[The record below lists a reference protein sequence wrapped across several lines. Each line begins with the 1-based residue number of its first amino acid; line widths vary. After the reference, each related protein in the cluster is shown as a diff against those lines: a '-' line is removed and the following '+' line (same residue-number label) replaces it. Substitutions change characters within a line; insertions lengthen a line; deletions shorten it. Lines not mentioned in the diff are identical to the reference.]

1 MENFTPMSSLVGGA
15 LIGLAAAMLMIGY
28 GRIAGASG
36 LLAGVAFPQSRSEM
50 LWRAIVI
57 ASMIASAPLLAV
69 VLGIRPN
76 VIPPVSLVQ
85 VAIGGLI
92 VGVGVT
98 LGSGCTSGHGIC
110 GLARFSVRSLVAVVS
125 FMVTAF
131 VSVFVLRHVVG
142 G

>member
-1 MENFTPMSSLVGGA
+1 MENFTPMSSLAGGA

-36 LLAGVAFPQSRSEM
+36 LLAGVVFPQSKSEM

-69 VLGIRPN
+69 VFGIQPN
-76 VIPPVSLVQ
+76 VVPPVSLAQ

-110 GLARFSVRSLVAVVS
+110 GLARFSVRSLVAVAS

>member
-1 MENFTPMSSLVGGA
+1 MENFTPMSSLAGGA

-36 LLAGVAFPQSRSEM
+36 LLAGVVFPQSKSEM

-69 VLGIRPN
+69 VFGIQPN
-76 VIPPVSLVQ
+76 VVPPVSLAQ

-110 GLARFSVRSLVAVVS
+110 GLARFSARSLVAVVS

>member
-36 LLAGVAFPQSRSEM
+36 LLAGVVFPQSKSEM

-57 ASMIASAPLLAV
+57 ASMIASAPLLAA
-69 VLGIRPN
+69 LFGIRPN
-76 VIPPVSLVQ
+76 VVPPVSLAQ

-110 GLARFSVRSLVAVVS
+110 GLARFSVRSLVAVVC
-125 FMVTAF
+125 FMATAF
-131 VSVFVLRHVVG
+131 VSVFVLRHLVG

>member
-1 MENFTPMSSLVGGA
+1 MENFTPMSSLAGGA

-36 LLAGVAFPQSRSEM
+36 LLAGVAFPQSKSEM

-57 ASMIASAPLLAV
+57 VSMIASAPLLAV
-69 VLGIRPN
+69 VFGIQPN
-76 VIPPVSLVQ
+76 VVPPVSLAQ

-110 GLARFSVRSLVAVVS
+110 GLARFSARSLVAVVS
-125 FMVTAF
+125 FMLTAF
-131 VSVFVLRHVVG
+131 ISVFVLRHVEG

>member
-1 MENFTPMSSLVGGA
+1 MENFTPMSSLAGGA

-36 LLAGVAFPQSRSEM
+36 LLAGVVFPQSKSEM

-69 VLGIRPN
+69 VFGIQPN
-76 VIPPVSLVQ
+76 VVPPVSLAQ

-110 GLARFSVRSLVAVVS
+110 GLARFSARSLVAVVS

-131 VSVFVLRHVVG
+131 ISVFVLRHVVG

>member
-1 MENFTPMSSLVGGA
+1 
-15 LIGLAAAMLMIGY
+15 
-28 GRIAGASG
+28 
-36 LLAGVAFPQSRSEM
+36 M

-69 VLGIRPN
+69 VFDIQPN
-76 VIPPVSLVQ
+76 VVPPVSLAQ

-110 GLARFSVRSLVAVVS
+110 GLARFSVRSLVAVAS

>member
-1 MENFTPMSSLVGGA
+1 MENFTPMSSLAGGA

-36 LLAGVAFPQSRSEM
+36 LLAGVVFPQSKSEM

-57 ASMIASAPLLAV
+57 VSMIASAPLLAV
-69 VLGIRPN
+69 VFGIQPN
-76 VIPPVSLVQ
+76 VVPPVSLAQ

-110 GLARFSVRSLVAVVS
+110 GLARFSARSLVAVVS

-131 VSVFVLRHVVG
+131 ISVFVLRHVVG

>member
-36 LLAGVAFPQSRSEM
+36 LLAGVVFPQSKSEM

-57 ASMIASAPLLAV
+57 ASMIASAPLLAA
-69 VLGIRPN
+69 LFGIRPN
-76 VIPPVSLVQ
+76 VVPPVSLVQ

-92 VGVGVT
+92 VGVGGT

>member
-1 MENFTPMSSLVGGA
+1 MENFTPMSSLAGGA

-36 LLAGVAFPQSRSEM
+36 LLAGVVFPQSKSEM

-69 VLGIRPN
+69 VFGIKPN
-76 VIPPVSLVQ
+76 VVPPVPLAQ

-110 GLARFSVRSLVAVVS
+110 GLARFSARSLVAVVS
-125 FMVTAF
+125 FMLTAF

>member
-1 MENFTPMSSLVGGA
+1 MENFTPMSSLAGGA

-36 LLAGVAFPQSRSEM
+36 LLAGVVFPKSKSEM

-57 ASMIASAPLLAV
+57 VSMIASAPLLAV
-69 VLGIRPN
+69 VFGIQPN
-76 VIPPVSLVQ
+76 VVPPVSLAQ

-110 GLARFSVRSLVAVVS
+110 GLARFSARSLVAVVS

-131 VSVFVLRHVVG
+131 ISVFVLRHVVG

>member
-1 MENFTPMSSLVGGA
+1 MENFTPMSSLAGGA

-36 LLAGVAFPQSRSEM
+36 LLAGVVFPQSKSEM
-50 LWRAIVI
+50 LWRAIII

-69 VLGIRPN
+69 VFGIQPN
-76 VIPPVSLVQ
+76 VVPPVSLAQ

-110 GLARFSVRSLVAVVS
+110 GLARFSARSLVAVVS
-125 FMVTAF
+125 FMLTAF
-131 VSVFVLRHVVG
+131 ISVFVLRHVVG

>member
-1 MENFTPMSSLVGGA
+1 MENFTPMSSLAGGA

-36 LLAGVAFPQSRSEM
+36 LLAGVVFPQSKSEM

-69 VLGIRPN
+69 VFGIQPN
-76 VIPPVSLVQ
+76 VVPPVSLAQ

-110 GLARFSVRSLVAVVS
+110 GLARFSARSLVAVVS
-125 FMVTAF
+125 FMLTAF
-131 VSVFVLRHVVG
+131 ISVYVLRHVVG